1 MPILVGLFTARGACH
16 RTHFLPQCPT
26 CEWSNVSSCDN
37 NKVCVTG
44 LRLPRNMC
52 DILLLSTRQQLQDI
66 RTWFMILDNPDVFYQ
81 AMDTM
86 IQAGVA
92 NTGNSG
98 IPALDKLIYTVIS
111 AVGAIS
117 GVGFLVRGGLA
128 GIKGNKG
135 GGGFGGGGG
144 GGRGTQDFKDGV
156 VMIVCGIAMIIIFGS
171 LGFLINFGD
180 GLVGSLI
187 G

>member
-1 MPILVGLFTARGACH
+1 
-16 RTHFLPQCPT
+16 
-26 CEWSNVSSCDN
+26 
-37 NKVCVTG
+37 
-44 LRLPRNMC
+44 
-52 DILLLSTRQQLQDI
+52 
-66 RTWFMILDNPDVFYQ
+66 MILDNPDVFYQ
-81 AMDTM
+81 AMDTV

-98 IPALDKLIYTVIS
+98 IAALDKLIYTVIS

-128 GIKGNKG
+128 GIKSNKG

-156 VMIVCGIAMIIIFGS
+156 VLIVCGIAMIIIFGS